1 MSGDSR
7 LMASDLPDPPHTTVA
22 PSNSTTWRWDGMPA
36 SGNGD
41 NAVWIGSTSAGLRL
55 YVKGDDPLWQAGVPF
70 DSRATP
76 QPPVS
81 WYNNGTGGVTVESS
95 GKVVAFSGTHTL
107 TPGDTMSFA
116 WSLLVTPVRPFNLS
130 AHFQE
135 RWAQLG
141 GPGGNYTQYKEAGV
155 SVINMHQG
163 NPVNPWINYPCATNK
178 ETHDSW
184 PPLPI

>member
-1 MSGDSR
+1 MSGDSI
-7 LMASDLPDPPHTTVA
+7 MASDLPDPPHTTVA
-22 PSNSTTWRWDGMPA
+22 PSNSTTWRWTVCPQVA
-36 SGNGD
+36 TETTL
-41 NAVWIGSTSAGLRL
+41 WIGSTSAGLRL
-55 YVKGDDPLWQAGVPF
+55 YVKGDDPLWQAGVL

-141 GPGGNYTQYKEAGV
+141 VRVETTIQGGGSERH
-155 SVINMHQG
+155 NMTRESCQLG
-163 NPVNPWINYPCATNK
+163 LTIRAPQTRNA
-178 ETHDSW
+178 
-184 PPLPI
+184 